1 MESYTVK
8 IHHSTKVNTD
18 NLIVLFRPTIQK
30 NENSACDCRKIYT
43 GKENNILRV
52 SSSSGRN
59 KVLHFVSY
67 EFYFEYLARLLT
79 GGETMNS
86 FIKSKKFMEEIYFG
100 FEKTPEYQKI
110 LSKGFEIFC
119 HALYLSLKIQTTVM
133 NVLNR

>member
-1 MESYTVK
+1 M
-8 IHHSTKVNTD
+8 
-18 NLIVLFRPTIQK
+18 
-30 NENSACDCRKIYT
+30 
-43 GKENNILRV
+43 
-52 SSSSGRN
+52 SGRN

-100 FEKTPEYQKI
+100 FEKTPEYQKN

-119 HALYLSLKIQTTVM
+119 HALYFPEDSNYCYECPQPLRNGENKDDFKDDIEYSIVDGIQMGCRANDKKAVLKLKV
-133 NVLNR
+133 